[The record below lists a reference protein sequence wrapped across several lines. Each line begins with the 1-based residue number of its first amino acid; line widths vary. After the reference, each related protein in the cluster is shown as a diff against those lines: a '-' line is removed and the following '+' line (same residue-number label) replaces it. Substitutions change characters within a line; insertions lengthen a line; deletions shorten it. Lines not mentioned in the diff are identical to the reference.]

1 MTEKKTLRIIDANF
15 NRAREG
21 LRVIEDGLRFYY
33 DSNENYIKRIKN
45 LRHRLSE
52 AVEKNFGFSS
62 IKKERDSS
70 YDVGKDID
78 SRQMQTA
85 RQVIERNF
93 MRTGE
98 ALRTLEEY
106 SKIIVPEVS
115 LLFHNLRFD
124 LYEIEKEVV
133 LFLDRKDEKN

>member
-1 MTEKKTLRIIDANF
+1 MDKTLRIIDANF

-33 DSNENYIKRIKN
+33 DHDENYVKRLKE
-45 LRHRLSE
+45 LRHNLSE
-52 AVEKNFGFSS
+52 GVEKNFGFSS
-62 IKKERDSS
+62 LKKERDSA
-70 YDVGKDID
+70 YDIGKGFD
-78 SRQMQTA
+78 SRERETV
-85 RQVIERNF
+85 RQIIERNF

-106 SKIIVPEVS
+106 SKTTVPKAS

-133 LFLDRKDEKN
+133 TFLDRNGEKN

>member
-1 MTEKKTLRIIDANF
+1 MEKGLRIIDASF

-21 LRVIEDGLRFYY
+21 LRVIEDGLRFCY
-33 DSNENYIKRIKN
+33 DDSRTLVKRVKGI
-45 LRHRLSE
+45 RHSLSE
-52 AVEKNFGFSS
+52 GIERNFGFSS
-62 IKKERDSS
+62 LKRERDSS
-70 YDVGKDID
+70 NDEGRDID
-78 SRQMQTA
+78 TRNKVTV

-106 SKIIVPEVS
+106 SKVTSPEAS

-124 LYEIEKEVV
+124 LYEAEKEVAE
-133 LFLDRKDEKN
+133 FLDRHGEKN

>member
-1 MTEKKTLRIIDANF
+1 MKKTLRIIDANF

-33 DSNENYIKRIKN
+33 DTNKEYVRRLKKI
-45 LRHRLSE
+45 RHSLSD
-52 AVEKNFGFSS
+52 VVGKKFGFSS
-62 IKKERDSS
+62 LKKERDSA
-70 YDVGKDID
+70 YDIGRDFDNRKRETV
-78 SRQMQTA
+78 

-106 SKIIVPEVS
+106 SKTTVLEASII
-115 LLFHNLRFD
+115 FHNLRFD
-124 LYEIEKEVV
+124 LYEIEKEVTA
-133 LFLDRKDEKN
+133 FLDSRNRKN

>member
-1 MTEKKTLRIIDANF
+1 MEKKTLRIIDANF

-33 DSNENYIKRIKN
+33 DRNKDYVRQLKKI
-45 LRHRLSE
+45 RHSLSE
-52 AVEKNFGFSS
+52 GIEKNFGFSTL
-62 IKKERDSS
+62 KKERDSY
-70 YDVGKDID
+70 YDIGKDID
-78 SRQMQTA
+78 NREKETV

-93 MRTGE
+93 MRVGE

-106 SKIIVPEVS
+106 SKTTVPEAS

-124 LYEIEKEVV
+124 LYEIEKDVTA
-133 LFLDRKDEKN
+133 LLDRSNEKN